1 MRLFKV
7 NDTNKTGKVLLSGS
21 NFVNE
26 DLTGNT
32 SHSLSGNV
40 QVSSRVVRSPNKTN
54 RKMIFLII
62 FLLIPLG
69 VLGFFLNRKYSG
81 MTPKPLPEVKPPVLH
96 ETVPVI
102 TNATSAH
109 NALGF
114 NLLKVLSEEDQNVV
128 ISPLSIS
135 LAFSMVYNGADGETK
150 NQMAEV
156 MFVDNINGN
165 ELNRENFQL
174 MRSLKDKDPK
184 VEISIANS
192 IWARKEINFNQSFL
206 DLNNSYYQAE
216 TSTLDFSSPL
226 AADTINNWVSAS
238 TKEKITSIVDSPID
252 PLTVMFLIN
261 AVYFKGTWTF
271 EFDKSKTE
279 EKDFY
284 VGSLETVRADFMKQE
299 RDNFLYLENNDF
311 QAVNIPYGE
320 SEKLSMYVF
329 LPKTDPAFFSANLS
343 SDNWDEWTE
352 SFDKKEGT
360 IELPKFK
367 VEYETSLVSPFKY
380 LGMTKAF
387 SPMEADFSGIRNE
400 RDIYISDAK
409 HKTFIEVNEEG
420 TEAAAVTSIEMAI
433 TAILPGEEGPFYMV
447 VDKPF
452 FFAISDSDSGQIL
465 FSGFIRNPSQD

>member
-1 MRLFKV
+1 MGFLKV
-7 NDTNKTGKVLLSGS
+7 NDEDKTGKVISSGS
-21 NFVNE
+21 NSGDGN
-26 DLTGNT
+26 LTGNT
-32 SHSLSGNV
+32 SHSLSGNAHT
-40 QVSSRVVRSPNKTN
+40 SSRVVKSSRKTN
-54 RKMIFLII
+54 MKMLFLII
-62 FLLIPLG
+62 LLLIPLG
-69 VLGFFLNRKYSG
+69 ILGFFLNRKYSSI
-81 MTPKPLPEVKPPVLH
+81 TPKPLPEVKPPASH
-96 ETVPVI
+96 ETVPVV

-114 NLLKVLSEEDQNVV
+114 NLLKVLFEKDQNVV

-135 LAFSMVYNGADGETK
+135 LAFSMVYNGADKETK
-150 NQMAEV
+150 KQMAEV
-156 MFVDNINGN
+156 MFIDNINED

-174 MRSLKDKDPK
+174 MQGLEDKDPK

-192 IWARKEINFNQSFL
+192 IWARKEVNFNQSFL
-206 DLNNSYYQAE
+206 DLNNLYYRAE

-226 AADTINNWVSAS
+226 AADTINEWVSAS

-284 VGSLETVRADFMKQE
+284 VGSFESVRTDFMKQE
-299 RDNFLYLENNDF
+299 RDNFLYLENDDF
-311 QAVNIPYGE
+311 QAVNMPYGE

-329 LPKTDPAFFSANLS
+329 LPKTDLASFFANLS
-343 SDNWDEWTE
+343 LNNWDEWIK
-352 SFDKKEGT
+352 SFGEKEGT
-360 IELPKFK
+360 VELPKFK
-367 VEYETSLVSPFKY
+367 VEYETSLVSPFEY

-387 SPMEADFSGIRNE
+387 SPMEADFSGIRSQ

-420 TEAAAVTSIEMAI
+420 TEAAAVTSIEMVISA
-433 TAILPGEEGPFYMV
+433 LPSEEERPFYMV
-447 VDKPF
+447 VDRPF

-465 FSGFIRNPSQD
+465 FSGFIYDPSQD